1 MSELKERLEQLAD
14 LGTPRGAPAVWKR
27 VSEQLAVRAEIGTEP
42 TKRRRAR
49 RSSIVAAVSVS
60 LILGLLVAGVA
71 VLTRTTSRRHPSVVA
86 GAGSASTQAALTSEP
101 THTLLA
107 SIDTQQGMEI
117 ADVDAGTAKS
127 VVAGPVNLGP
137 CNTCPVVGR
146 GDSLFFSRD
155 GRAYMADRAGG
166 SAHDLG
172 PANLVFGASDNR
184 SVWVA
189 STSRDSAAVT
199 KLDEHGDRIGGPW
212 TVPAGYHISQQFL
225 PKEIGGRI
233 LVLLGPV
240 DSRSLYAWDP
250 AGGGFS
256 RIGDALFVVDTYRHP
271 DASAEALAW
280 VPEASCRSGLRR
292 CSLALTDIASNLTRT
307 VDAPRDSNGFIGGG
321 AYSPDGRTLA
331 AFVEAAPTKQGPA
344 ARLVLID
351 TASGAVQEVRGSQ
364 IGVGES
370 YGFATWDPTGKW
382 LFFGGFPGNMLV
394 HRVGTDDAVALGLPA
409 RYTSVALT
417 APAASAPATPGSQTG
432 QAASS
437 SPPSDFVFF
446 DERRGVGLRSDC
458 QAPATEDASCD
469 FQLAQTEDGGA
480 TWKPTGSPIH
490 ADYPGWRGYPFVRLV
505 TTNDVDTWIYG
516 NRTFVTHDAGA
527 TFTEEPL
534 QGIVADMKVSGSS
547 VWAVVRPCKPI
558 AGCASSVFKADLHGG
573 HWTRQPAAPAF
584 GYPYVELLR
593 ATPTDAVLAPT
604 QGTTAAITRDGGTT
618 WNTITLP
625 TACAVIHKLAA
636 VNAKRLFALCGE
648 GSPTMEQR
656 KQLYRSDDQG
666 TTWTLLAD
674 TDPQSNSNNVGRLP
688 KHGLISLFVLLSNQ
702 RMWIAL
708 QLDGLITSADGGTT
722 WESAALSAPD
732 APQYQTVG
740 DLFFLDPNHGW
751 ASVPPNTLYRTTDG
765 KTWTATNQ
773 TPG

>member
-1 MSELKERLEQLAD
+1 M
-14 LGTPRGAPAVWKR
+14 WKR

-446 DERRGVGLRSDC
+446 DERRGVGLRSDGLARLPVRAAC
-458 QAPATEDASCD
+458 HDQRRGHVDLWEPNVCDARRGSHVHRGAAARDCCRHEGIWFVGVGRRTALQTDRRLRVVGVQSGPPRRTLDTPARSARIRLSLCRTPPRHTHRRGARPHARHDRRHNARRWHHMEHHYLADSLRRHTQARRRERQAP
-469 FQLAQTEDGGA
+469 
-480 TWKPTGSPIH
+480 
-490 ADYPGWRGYPFVRLV
+490 VR
-505 TTNDVDTWIYG
+505 
-516 NRTFVTHDAGA
+516 
-527 TFTEEPL
+527 
-534 QGIVADMKVSGSS
+534 
-547 VWAVVRPCKPI
+547 VVRRRL
-558 AGCASSVFKADLHGG
+558 AD
-573 HWTRQPAAPAF
+573 
-584 GYPYVELLR
+584 
-593 ATPTDAVLAPT
+593 D
-604 QGTTAAITRDGGTT
+604 GTTKTA
-618 WNTITLP
+618 LP
-625 TACAVIHKLAA
+625 LRRPR
-636 VNAKRLFALCGE
+636 N
-648 GSPTMEQR
+648 
-656 KQLYRSDDQG
+656 D
-666 TTWTLLAD
+666 
-674 TDPQSNSNNVGRLP
+674 
-688 KHGLISLFVLLSNQ
+688 
-702 RMWIAL
+702 
-708 QLDGLITSADGGTT
+708 
-722 WESAALSAPD
+722 
-732 APQYQTVG
+732 
-740 DLFFLDPNHGW
+740 LDPPRRH
-751 ASVPPNTLYRTTDG
+751 
-765 KTWTATNQ
+765 
-773 TPG
+773 